1 MSNVFNTFFDNYRT
15 FFATLCNARLGGKY
29 KVVSVNAHS
38 RAILRL
44 EQIGLSRG
52 ATVTPFMRQNGI
64 TIFYLYRGKISLRNR
79 DAQNIRLE
87 PLDDK

>member
-1 MSNVFNTFFDNYRT
+1 MSNVFNTFFDNYHT
-15 FFATLCNARLGGKY
+15 FFATLCDTRLGGKY
-29 KVVSVNAHS
+29 KVVSVSTPSEAK
-38 RAILRL
+38 LRL

-79 DAQNIRLE
+79 DAEKVELE

>member
-15 FFATLCNARLGGKY
+15 FFATLCDARLGGKY
-29 KVVSVNAHS
+29 KVVSAKVPSGAK
-38 RAILRL
+38 LRL

-79 DAQNIRLE
+79 DAENIYLE
-87 PLDDK
+87 QVDE

>member
-1 MSNVFNTFFDNYRT
+1 MSNVFNTFFYNYHT
-15 FFATLCNARLGGKY
+15 FFATLCDTRLGGKY
-29 KVVSVNAHS
+29 KVVSVSTPSEAK
-38 RAILRL
+38 LRL

-52 ATVTPFMRQNGI
+52 AFMRQNGI

-79 DAQNIRLE
+79 DAEKVELE

>member
-15 FFATLCNARLGGKY
+15 FFATLRNARLGGKY
-29 KVVSVNAHS
+29 KVVSVKAS
-38 RAILRL
+38 SCAKLRL

-79 DAQNIRLE
+79 DTEKIELE
-87 PLDDK
+87 RLDDK